1 MAVLDRPIGSGF
13 SLWVS
18 EPLPKDFA
26 QWHKLDSGPDR
37 NALERQ
43 AKSLAALM
51 KQRRFAIVEGQAQPP
66 WAPKL

>member
-1 MAVLDRPIGSGF
+1 
-13 SLWVS
+13 VS

-43 AKSLAALM
+43 AKSLAVLM

-66 WAPKL
+66 WVPKL

>member
-1 MAVLDRPIGSGF
+1 
-13 SLWVS
+13 VS

-43 AKSLAALM
+43 AKSLAVLM
-51 KQRRFAIVEGQAQPP
+51 KQRRFGEPTRPVSPTE
-66 WAPKL
+66 